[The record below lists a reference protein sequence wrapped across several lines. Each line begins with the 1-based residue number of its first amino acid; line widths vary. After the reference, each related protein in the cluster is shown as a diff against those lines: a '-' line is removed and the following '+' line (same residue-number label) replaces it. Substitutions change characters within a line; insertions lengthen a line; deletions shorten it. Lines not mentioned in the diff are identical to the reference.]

1 MKIIRGFKVRG
12 FILAAAFSAGLGFAT
27 SASAQVE
34 HSYLIDLN
42 SKTVTDI
49 GSLGGGGTV
58 ARAINE
64 SGQVVGTFLTA
75 GGESHA
81 FITGPDGMG
90 MRDLGTLGTDPYDF
104 STATG
109 INDAG
114 QVVGWSFTFGTAEGG
129 FHAFITGPDGAG
141 MMDLN
146 SLVDVPGGVTL
157 TDAYGINNSGQV
169 IAIGI
174 VPEPEIYALFLV
186 GLALVGFTARRKKM
200 GGEAFS
206 LG

>member
-1 MKIIRGFKVRG
+1 MRD
-12 FILAAAFSAGLGFAT
+12 LGALVGGIE
-27 SASAQVE
+27 SVAS
-34 HSYLIDLN
+34 S
-42 SKTVTDI
+42 
-49 GSLGGGGTV
+49 
-58 ARAINE
+58 INDA
-64 SGQVVGTFLTA
+64 GQVA
-75 GGESHA
+75 GGSYMGVGVTHA

-114 QVVGWSFTFGTAEGG
+114 QVVGWSFTFGTAERG
-129 FHAFITGPDGAG
+129 FHAFITGPNGAV

-146 SLVDVPGGVTL
+146 SLVDVPSGVILEYAT
-157 TDAYGINNSGQV
+157 GINNSGQV
-169 IAIGI
+169 VAIGTI
-174 VPEPEIYALFLV
+174 PEPEIYALLLA
-186 GLALVGFTARRKKM
+186 GLALVGFIARRKKM